1 MLLISRG
8 SHAYKIIM
16 LLLITG
22 EFPFRSLG
30 LLGNERM
37 MKETAVR
44 MTQVHVI
51 HIKDR
56 EKTYRCKLINISG
69 KSTLKTI
76 RLNRAAFELIEDEM
90 PELMPAYIADTYGHR
105 FHGESHRIDRNHRIA
120 EAITVCMRS
129 GIECRG
135 HMVPVLQK
143 DRKKYITFDHPA
155 FYSSRSIKRLGVD
168 EMNKSKYIRKVGA
181 IFCQEGLYEVYNSRS
196 SVLEWFGQ
204 GEDKIIQTMID
215 ICIYNFP
222 IEERHHA
229 IIFGNDY
236 DVALQTLRRFDSGD
250 KYVRLDYLGYE
261 KVHFLPMDQSGQKIL
276 QIMMLKDWNKQV
288 LELIFEEQYLPD
300 TKRFQYDA
308 LIEGTYVVSFL
319 DSDILKLSA
328 FIKSVT
334 QEGVA
339 WEVACFD
346 TQVSFLRKYLGENA
360 IIHSLPLDMIHEKLN
375 ARREAFI

>member
-1 MLLISRG
+1 
-8 SHAYKIIM
+8 
-16 LLLITG
+16 
-22 EFPFRSLG
+22 
-30 LLGNERM
+30 
-37 MKETAVR
+37 
-44 MTQVHVI
+44 
-51 HIKDR
+51 
-56 EKTYRCKLINISG
+56 
-69 KSTLKTI
+69 
-76 RLNRAAFELIEDEM
+76 M

-168 EMNKSKYIRKVGA
+168 EMNKSKYIRMVGA
-181 IFCQEGLYEVYNSRS
+181 IFCQAGLYEVYNSRS

-276 QIMMLKDWNKQV
+276 QIMMLKDWNKKV

-375 ARREAFI
+375 AGREAFI

>member
-1 MLLISRG
+1 MLLISPG

-37 MKETAVR
+37 IKATVVR
-44 MTQVHVI
+44 MTQTHVI

-56 EKTYRCKLINISG
+56 EKTYRCKLINMSG

-76 RLNRAAFELIEDEM
+76 RLNRSSFELIADEM
-90 PELMPAYIADTYGHR
+90 PELIPGYMTDTYGHR
-105 FHGESHRIDRNHRIA
+105 FHGEPHRVERNHRIA
-120 EAITVCMRS
+120 EAMVVCMRA
-129 GIECRG
+129 GIECRT
-135 HMVPVLQK
+135 HLLPVLQK
-143 DRKKYITFDHPA
+143 ERKKYVSFDNPA
-155 FYSSRSIKRLGVD
+155 FYSSRNIKRLGVD
-168 EMNKSKYIRKVGA
+168 EMNKSKYIRMVGA
-181 IFCQEGLYEVYNSRS
+181 ILCQAGMYEVYNSRAE
-196 SVLEWFGQ
+196 VMEWYGQ

-229 IIFGNDY
+229 IILGNDY
-236 DVALQTLRRFDSGD
+236 EVALQTLRRFDSGD

-261 KVHFLPMDQSGQKIL
+261 SMHFLPMDPSGLKL
-276 QIMMLKDWNKQV
+276 MQIMMLKDWKQKLLRLV
-288 LELIFEEQYLPD
+288 FEKRYLPD
-300 TKRFQYDA
+300 IKTFQYDA
-308 LIEGTYVVSFL
+308 RIDGTYILSFL

-328 FIKSVT
+328 FYKTVT
-334 QEGVA
+334 QEGIS

-346 TQVSFLRKYLGENA
+346 TQVPFLREYLGKEA
-360 IIHSLPLDMIHEKLN
+360 IIRPLPLDQIHKQLN
-375 ARREAFI
+375 AGKEALL

>member
-1 MLLISRG
+1 
-8 SHAYKIIM
+8 
-16 LLLITG
+16 
-22 EFPFRSLG
+22 
-30 LLGNERM
+30 
-37 MKETAVR
+37 
-44 MTQVHVI
+44 
-51 HIKDR
+51 
-56 EKTYRCKLINISG
+56 
-69 KSTLKTI
+69 
-76 RLNRAAFELIEDEM
+76 
-90 PELMPAYIADTYGHR
+90 
-105 FHGESHRIDRNHRIA
+105 
-120 EAITVCMRS
+120 
-129 GIECRG
+129 
-135 HMVPVLQK
+135 
-143 DRKKYITFDHPA
+143 
-155 FYSSRSIKRLGVD
+155 
-168 EMNKSKYIRKVGA
+168 
-181 IFCQEGLYEVYNSRS
+181 LYEVYNSRS

-204 GEDKIIQTMID
+204 GEDKIIQAMID

-276 QIMMLKDWNKQV
+276 QIMMLKDWNKKV
-288 LELIFEEQYLPD
+288 LELNFEEQYLPD
-300 TKRFQYDA
+300 TKRFQYDD

-375 ARREAFI
+375 AGREAFI